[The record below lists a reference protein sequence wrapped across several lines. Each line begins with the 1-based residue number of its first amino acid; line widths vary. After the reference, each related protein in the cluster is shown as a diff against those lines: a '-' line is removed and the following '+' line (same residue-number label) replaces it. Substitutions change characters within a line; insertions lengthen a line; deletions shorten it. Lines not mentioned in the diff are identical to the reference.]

1 MQMQISLSGN
11 VRDTSLARILVSLNR
26 NRKTGTLSVRTPAFV
41 KKVYLNTGDVVFA
54 SSTYEDDRLGE
65 MLLKANKITVEQYD
79 KSVEILKSSRKR
91 QGAILVELGFITP
104 KELFWGVKYQVKEII
119 YSMFQIED
127 GEYLF
132 EEGNIPTGEVIT
144 LKMSMGNLIY
154 EGIGRI
160 ENWTRIR
167 NELPDTESVLTLS
180 DDPLSLFRNIELTPQ
195 DKRILSMIA
204 GKKTLADIIENSL
217 MGSFEVMKITY
228 VLYSLGMVREAEP
241 EQTGA
246 AAGAKKEGGNEAG
259 VSVSD
264 VLQPA
269 SGEEGS
275 FLGRVNSLYARLA
288 DMDAYELLEV
298 DRNADEETVRKN
310 YYRLAKEFHPDRYF
324 TITDESAKS
333 KLAAVFDAITKA
345 HESLKGEEEG
355 EEISRPASLAAKDR
369 ADKKAEDKFEKGVGE
384 FKKGNFRAAI
394 DSFNGAAG
402 LMPGNSR
409 YWSYLSLAC
418 SRVEGR
424 LRDAEE
430 ALLTAIRLEP
440 SNADYLANLGLIYLK
455 AAEKKKARSS
465 FEKALR
471 IDPGNEKA
479 RKGLVH
485 TGK

>member
-1 MQMQISLSGN
+1 MQMEISLSGN

-127 GEYLF
+127 GEYVF

-195 DKRILSMIA
+195 DKKIISMIA
-204 GKKTLADIIENSL
+204 AKKTLGDIIENSL
-217 MGSFEVMKITY
+217 MGSFEVLKITY
-228 VLYSLGMVREAEP
+228 VLYSLGMVKEAEP
-241 EQTGA
+241 EQPG
-246 AAGAKKEGGNEAG
+246 AAGAKKEGGSEVG
-259 VSVSD
+259 VSVND
-264 VLQPA
+264 VLQPP
-269 SGEEGS
+269 SGEEAS
-275 FLGRVNSLYARLA
+275 FLGRINSLYARLA
-288 DMDAYELLEV
+288 DMDPYELLEV
-298 DRNADEETVRKN
+298 DRNAEGETVRKN

-324 TITDESAKS
+324 TITDESVKS
-333 KLAAVFDAITKA
+333 KLAAVFDAVSKA
-345 HESLKGEEEG
+345 YESLKEDEEG
-355 EEISRPASLAAKDR
+355 EEIHRPPSVA
-369 ADKKAEDKFEKGVGE
+369 AEDKSDRKAEGQFERGVGE

-394 DSFNGAAG
+394 DNFKQAAG

-418 SRVEGR
+418 SRVAGR

-430 ALLTAIRLEP
+430 ALLTAITLEP
-440 SNADYLANLGLIYLK
+440 TNADYHANLGLIYLK